1 MFCWV
6 VLVVSFSYTEV
17 FRCQF
22 VFFFFFKQKTAY
34 EVRISDWSSDVYSSD
49 LGPSLFQSC
58 EEVPEPV
65 NLRMAIEPCRT
76 LGNHIVPH
84 NRVGYRA
91 FRNGWFPSACQL
103 FGWRLNCL
111 DAAVPAGAQA
121 QRC

>member
-1 MFCWV
+1 
-6 VLVVSFSYTEV
+6 
-17 FRCQF
+17 
-22 VFFFFFKQKTAY
+22 
-34 EVRISDWSSDVYSSD
+34 
-49 LGPSLFQSC
+49 
-58 EEVPEPV
+58 
-65 NLRMAIEPCRT
+65 MAIEPCRT

-121 QRC
+121 QRRSEEHTSELQSLMRISYAVFCLKKKKTKQQDTSKYFKLHTIEQQQQT

>member
-1 MFCWV
+1 MSLC
-6 VLVVSFSYTEV
+6 FSCMIRLPPRSTRTATRSPYTTL
-17 FRCQF
+17 FRSVAYF
-22 VFFFFFKQKTAY
+22 TAG
-34 EVRISDWSSDVYSSD
+34 
-49 LGPSLFQSC
+49 GPSLFQSC

-76 LGNHIVPH
+76 LGNHIGPH